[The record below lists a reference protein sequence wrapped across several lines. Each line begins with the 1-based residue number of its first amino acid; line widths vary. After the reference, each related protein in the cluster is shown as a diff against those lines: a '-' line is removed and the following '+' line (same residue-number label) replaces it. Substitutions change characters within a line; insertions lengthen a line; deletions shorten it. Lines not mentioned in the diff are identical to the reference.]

1 MWLCTIFNLFF
12 VEYGDI
18 VFWDRFS
25 ALCEKRGV
33 KPNSIRDSIS
43 VSSSVITMWKNGS
56 IPNGETLIKIADYF
70 DCSVDYLLG
79 RTDIPEVNKRD
90 EEIAV
95 YKVAA
100 RGGEKEI
107 KLNAAQRA
115 ELERIINEHKD
126 DDNSDLV

>member
-1 MWLCTIFNLFF
+1 MYTSYDLAVRIKSRAKECNVVIKEMLSKCDLGSNAM
-12 VEYGDI
+12 
-18 VFWDRFS
+18 S
-25 ALCEKRGV
+25 ALYHGKSMNC
-33 KPNSIRDSIS
+33 IS
-43 VSSSVITMWKNGS
+43 
-56 IPNGETLIKIADYF
+56 LARIADYL

-90 EEIAV
+90 EEVTV

-100 RGGEKEI
+100 RGGKKEI

>member
-1 MWLCTIFNLFF
+1 MYNSSKVAERIKNTAKKRNVSMKQLLSDVGLGFN
-12 VEYGDI
+12 
-18 VFWDRFS
+18 
-25 ALCEKRGV
+25 
-33 KPNSIRDSIS
+33 
-43 VSSSVITMWKNGS
+43 TMSNMQTTMPKADN
-56 IPNGETLIKIADYF
+56 LAKIADYL

-79 RTDIPEVNKRD
+79 RTDVPEVNKRD
-90 EEIAV
+90 EEVAV

>member
-1 MWLCTIFNLFF
+1 MG
-12 VEYGDI
+12 YGDI
-18 VFWDRFS
+18 VFWERFS
-25 ALCEKRGV
+25 SLCEKRGV

-70 DCSVDYLLG
+70 DCSIDYLLG
-79 RTDIPEVNKRD
+79 RTDVPEVNERD
-90 EEIAV
+90 EEVTV

-100 RGGEKEI
+100 RGGKKEI